1 MTGLPPPF
9 GTIIDLLIVII
20 AFGSIV
26 AIHELGHFVAA
37 KWAGMKTLAFAVGF
51 GPAILSYRRGMG
63 WRRGSNVAEY
73 EKLQQQGKAANLGS
87 TEYRLNAIP
96 FGGYVKVLGQD
107 DLNPNA
113 TSADK
118 GSYLSAPYWKRLV
131 FISAG
136 VVFNIVTAG
145 LLFVLVFMIGLK
157 TEPPVI
163 GLIGQNTPA
172 EKATALNAE
181 ELNLEH
187 PGLRPGDRVLTINQ
201 RRVNTFSD
209 IAIASAMAR
218 RGSSIALEVKR
229 DGVPQPIRF
238 DITPELD
245 PGSKML
251 QIGVAPAIT
260 TTIAGLD
267 DPETAKFVQRRLEE
281 LAIPAAP
288 GWTVTAATYTSPDGT
303 TTTRNTK
310 MAGDVID
317 AFVHSAGQP
326 VTLDIAPPVDAS
338 SANSTSTNTQPV
350 RVTVSPSARLEQLTF
365 PTGQNTIV
373 SGLEH
378 LLGFMPAAV
387 IQATEIP
394 AQEAGLLPGDILA
407 QVGNVEWPSEIL
419 TRRQIV
425 PRAGQTVR
433 VVVARKTKNAN
444 SNNANN
450 NNDANQPW
458 ELVDLGQVPVSR
470 AGTIGFAM
478 KPAVDSPARA
488 AAWPSGA
495 INEQGA
501 EVQSTAH
508 KLGIVPGSN
517 ILAVNNQPTP
527 TYFQLRETLRSIT
540 KDAAIIDQATGERIF
555 APITVTLTIERP
567 SPDRPTEHVSWT
579 ITPEELKRLH
589 NLGWQSPLPVFAF
602 DFDAFVLRATSPID
616 ALSMGFHET
625 HRVMLTVYVTF
636 VRLFQGSVRVEHL
649 KGPVGIAHA
658 GTILAGRGMVWLL
671 FFMAIVSINLA
682 VINFLPIPI
691 TDGGH
696 VVFILWEW
704 ITGKPVSPAIM
715 NAAFLAG
722 LVLLGA
728 VFLIVTFNDI
738 TSLLRP

>member
-113 TSADK
+113 TSQDK

-136 VVFNIVTAG
+136 VVFNVVTAG

-172 EKATALNAE
+172 EKAIALNAE

-187 PGLRPGDRVLTINQ
+187 SGLRPGDRVLTINQ

-218 RGSSIALEVKR
+218 RGSYIALEVKR

-288 GWTVTAATYTSPDGT
+288 GWTVTAATFTNPDGT
-303 TTTRNTK
+303 TTTRNTR

-326 VTLDIAPPVDAS
+326 VTLDIAPPIDAS
-338 SANSTSTNTQPV
+338 SANSTGTNTQPV

-365 PTGQNTIV
+365 PTGQTPSSAASNT
-373 SGLEH
+373 SS
-378 LLGFMPAAV
+378 FMPAAV
-387 IQATEIP
+387 IKPPKYPRKKQAS
-394 AQEAGLLPGDILA
+394 PGDILA
-407 QVGNVEWPSEIL
+407 QVGNVSDRAKYS
-419 TRRQIV
+419 RRQIV
-425 PRAGQTVR
+425 PRAGQQSASSSQKRTR
-433 VVVARKTKNAN
+433 IT
-444 SNNANN
+444 ANN

-540 KDAAIIDQATGERIF
+540 KDAATTDQTTGERIF
-555 APITVTLTIERP
+555 SPITVTLTIERP

-589 NLGWQSPLPVFAF
+589 DLGWQSPLPVFAF

-658 GTILAGRGMVWLL
+658 GTILAGRGIVWLL

-738 TSLLRP
+738 TSLLRQ